1 METVFLHLKIWSC
14 PQPTPF
20 ENMELS
26 SANSAYLFESV
37 TLNQA
42 IRKQINKPK
51 KNVKEIC
58 SNELCLQCFI

>member
-1 METVFLHLKIWSC
+1 
-14 PQPTPF
+14 
-20 ENMELS
+20 MELS